1 MVPWFGRTESNMHT
15 MNFRIGIQRRDWS
28 LEMSFA
34 IEGRV
39 GAIAGCPITKTDID
53 GNRERMESC
62 PILFNYKEKYR
73 WEGGSSDSGNVRP

>member
-28 LEMSFA
+28 LEMSIA
-34 IEGRV
+34 VEGRV

-62 PILFNYKEKYR
+62 PILFN
-73 WEGGSSDSGNVRP
+73 